1 MDVGFLYKN
10 GKSGRQMQIKSDG
23 TSVLRTDKDPYQIF
37 FRPHQNCYVYLLQ
50 KDSAGKWYIL
60 IRRWM
65 FDVGRSSFK
74 REIMADPG
82 VKEKNVVASRKKKIT
97 IGGVTILVLVTT
109 FAFFYPS
116 YTAMDRLMQAVYI
129 QRVRLCEI
137 PIRNGI
143 RLDTSVRWY

>member
-60 IRRWM
+60 FPEKGSGFNINPVSQEKDYWVPG
-65 FDVGRSSFK
+65 FDKGFPLDETK
-74 REIMADPG
+74 GEETIYLL
-82 VKEKNVVASRKKKIT
+82 AS
-97 IGGVTILVLVTT
+97 
-109 FAFFYPS
+109 
-116 YTAMDRLMQAVYI
+116 M
-129 QRVRLCEI
+129 
-137 PIRNGI
+137 
-143 RLDTSVRWY
+143 W